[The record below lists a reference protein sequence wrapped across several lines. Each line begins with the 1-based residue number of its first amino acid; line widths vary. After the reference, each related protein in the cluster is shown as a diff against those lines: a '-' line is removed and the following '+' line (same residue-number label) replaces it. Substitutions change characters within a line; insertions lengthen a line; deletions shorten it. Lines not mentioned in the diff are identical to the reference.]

1 MIQFI
6 LLLVLLHLAWL
17 CESIGCLIC
26 YAVVIFVVFK
36 FEGWMQSG

>member
-1 MIQFI
+1 MIQFF

-17 CESIGCLIC
+17 CESIECLVF

-36 FEGWMQSG
+36 FEKWVKNG